1 MESKINNFSIISV
14 TLIIVFLIII
24 IASISKISDNHNE
37 KLLYSMQTKVKYYA
51 KRCYLEN
58 NCNGEITLKSLYEKE
73 YLSEVVNP
81 VTKEILDENIKINYI
96 DNKIVIDWN

>member
-14 TLIIVFLIII
+14 TSIIIFLIII

-37 KLLYSMQTKVKYYA
+37 KLLYSMQTNVEYYA

-58 NCNGEITLKSLYEKE
+58 NCTGEITLKNLYEKE